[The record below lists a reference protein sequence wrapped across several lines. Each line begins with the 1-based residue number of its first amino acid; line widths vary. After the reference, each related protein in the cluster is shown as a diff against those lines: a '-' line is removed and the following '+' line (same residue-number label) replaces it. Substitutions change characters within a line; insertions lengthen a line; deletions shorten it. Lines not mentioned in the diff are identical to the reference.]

1 MFRLLVIFD
10 LPLEVEMVDA
20 LDAVQRQIANSSLI
34 VSSETGADPQRNRL
48 SIIAD
53 FATAADADT
62 WLAGKE
68 KRNIDYELCDP
79 QETVICYYRGD

>member
-10 LPLEVEMVDA
+10 LPADVEMVDA
-20 LDAVQRQIANSSLI
+20 LDAVQRQLADSSLI
-34 VSSETGADPQRNRL
+34 VSSEAGADPQRNRL

-53 FATAADADT
+53 FASAADADT

-79 QETVICYYRGD
+79 KETSLCYYRGE